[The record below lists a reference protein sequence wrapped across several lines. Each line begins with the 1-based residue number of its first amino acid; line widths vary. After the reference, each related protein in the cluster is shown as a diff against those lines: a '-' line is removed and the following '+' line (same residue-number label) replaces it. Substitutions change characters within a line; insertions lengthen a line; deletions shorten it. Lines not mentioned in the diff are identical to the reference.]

1 MAGDVALIRIG
12 VSGWRYAPWR
22 GRFYPRDLPQRAELA
37 YAARRFSAIEL
48 NGSFYSLQRPQS
60 YAQWYRDT
68 PGGFVFAVKGGRF
81 ITHMLKL
88 RGIEQ
93 PLANFFASGLFNLN
107 EKLGPILWQFPA
119 SFRYEQARA
128 RLEPFLEL
136 LPKTTLAALALARKR
151 SRRMQGRVRLAIDR
165 VRPLRHAI
173 EVRHESFRDPSFLE
187 LLAAHGVALVFTE
200 GAGRWPLLSAIT
212 ADFVYLRLHGDKHL
226 YRSGYSDAA
235 LERWAER
242 IRGWHFDPGRGV
254 SRDVYCFF
262 DNTDDKLRAP
272 RDAQTLARKLGLGPA
287 CAPSSRAALR
297 AQPGASASRPVIA
310 TD

>member
-1 MAGDVALIRIG
+1 MAVIRIG
-12 VSGWRYAPWR
+12 VSGWRYGPWR
-22 GRFYPRDLPQRAELA
+22 GRFYPRGLPQRAELA

-60 YAQWYRDT
+60 YALWYRDT
-68 PGGFVFAVKGGRF
+68 PAGFVFAVKGGRY

-88 RGIEQ
+88 RRIEQ
-93 PLANFFASGLFNLN
+93 PLANFFASGVFNLR
-107 EKLGPILWQFPA
+107 EKLGPILWQFPV

-136 LPKTTLAALALARKR
+136 LPKTTLAALTLARKR

-187 LLAAHGVALVFTE
+187 LLRAHGAALVITE
-200 GAGRWPLLSAIT
+200 GAGRWPLPTAIT
-212 ADFVYLRLHGDKHL
+212 ADFVYLRLHGDKDL
-226 YRSGYSDAA
+226 YRSGYSDRA

-242 IRGWHFDPGRGV
+242 IRTWHLDRANGGP
-254 SRDVYCFF
+254 RDVYCFF

-272 RDAQTLARKLGLGPA
+272 RDAQTLAHELSDL
-287 CAPSSRAALR
+287 L
-297 AQPGASASRPVIA
+297 
-310 TD
+310 